1 VVTSLFSPFKQL
13 KMINKVKEIFNK
25 IQINLI
31 AKETKFMIRTP
42 KKINPY
48 NFLYSFYLMMG
59 NKKISLRN
67 WAIEFEKLTNIT
79 ISDQAID
86 KRLQIR
92 HIQFYKSL
100 FENVIRT
107 TYTKYF
113 TRITESLKPF
123 QRVLIEDSTCV
134 KLANKLHEYFSGST
148 NQVAKSAITRIQFSF
163 DLKSNVYENVEMCTY
178 THNDGAYSIDIVHRA
193 QRDDL
198 VIRDLGYWSL
208 NVFKRLVKKGVY
220 ILSRFKLNVKVYD
233 ESKKEID
240 LVKYLKNLNKKGI
253 NKFDIN
259 VLIGSKFY
267 LPLRMTGIKL
277 TPKQMEKKIRAAKKN
292 THKKDKKRK
301 ISKETLILMSWNIMV
316 TNVDEQ
322 IWSVEDVYKVYSFR
336 WNIEMM
342 FKNWKSTFKIDE
354 LLQTTKSKNPFR
366 PEALLYLALTYLAV
380 IFQPSFN
387 YYYNKIKSKYDK
399 YLSPIKF
406 GQFILQNLSNMLNFK
421 ENYLLEVL
429 SRHCCYDKRKDR
441 II

>member
-1 VVTSLFSPFKQL
+1 
-13 KMINKVKEIFNK
+13 MIDKVKKIFENIK
-25 IQINLI
+25 IDSI

-42 KKINPY
+42 KKIDPY

-92 HIQFYKSL
+92 HIRFFKSL

-113 TRITESLKPF
+113 TRITGSLKPF
-123 QRVLIEDSTCV
+123 KRVLIEDSTCV
-134 KLANKLHEYFSGST
+134 KLANKLHEYFSGSS
-148 NQVAKSAITRIQFSF
+148 NQVTKKAITRIQFSF
-163 DLKSNVYENVEMCTY
+163 DLKSNVYENAEMCTY
-178 THNDGAYSIDIVHRA
+178 TRNDGAYSADIVQRA

-208 NVFKRLVKKGVY
+208 NVFKQLIKKGVY
-220 ILSRFKLNVKVYD
+220 ILSRYKLKVKVYD

-240 LVKYLKNLNKKGI
+240 MVKYLKNLNKKGI
-253 NKFDIN
+253 TQFDMN
-259 VLIGSKFY
+259 VLIGSGFY
-267 LPLRMTGIKL
+267 LPIRMTGIKL
-277 TPKQMEKKIRAAKKN
+277 TPTQMEKKIRAAKKN
-292 THKKDKKRK
+292 AYKKRK
-301 ISKETLILMSWNIMV
+301 INKETLILMSWNLMI

-322 IWSVEDVYKVYSFR
+322 IWSVENVYKVYSFR

-354 LLQTTKSKNPFR
+354 LLQTSKSKNPFR

-399 YLSPIKF
+399 YLSPIKY
-406 GQFILQNLSNMLNFK
+406 GQFISQNLSNIFDFK
-421 ENYLLEVL
+421 ENYLLDIL
-429 SRHCCYDKRKDR
+429 SRHCCYDKRRDR
-441 II
+441 TNIYELIYSFTD